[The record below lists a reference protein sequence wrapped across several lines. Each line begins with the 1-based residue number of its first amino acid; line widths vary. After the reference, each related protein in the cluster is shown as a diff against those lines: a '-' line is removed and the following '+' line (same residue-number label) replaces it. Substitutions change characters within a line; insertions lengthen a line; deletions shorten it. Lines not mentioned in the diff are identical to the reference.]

1 MAFDRTYDTKV
12 RAAAFEWLSRRV
24 SMHGEV
30 QLAVPRR
37 PAEQPSVELLAKRY
51 DRFLEVAAAI

>member
-12 RAAAFEWLSRRV
+12 RVAAFEWLSRRV

-30 QLAVPRR
+30 LSRDVLA
-37 PAEQPSVELLAKRY
+37 SGS
-51 DRFLEVAAAI
+51 